1 MYVLFFLQ
9 DAIYHLTLANFFLCL
24 KGKKIECVCEKG
36 GPWGRRRGGQ
46 RGWRRKVGGR
56 EGEGRK
62 GGGKEGGKELEELLV
77 ARGLLNSQGL
87 TCFLYFLWTGV

>member
-1 MYVLFFLQ
+1 M
-9 DAIYHLTLANFFLCL
+9 
-24 KGKKIECVCEKG
+24 GKEKG
-36 GPWGRRRGGQ
+36 RAERME
-46 RGWRRKVGGR
+46 KEGGR
-56 EGEGRK
+56 EGGGREREGRK